1 MKPLEQFICDTC
13 HSLIEKPEDGWLEWL
28 DDNTAGV
35 HSFRIVHHKPTCHQ
49 HTADRNVKD
58 NHLNYFAGS
67 ENLPNLYK
75 FLDPGYRYNR
85 DLQPVAN
92 GLQIAEFTELL
103 RRLTIP
109 HYEEARLYFD
119 QAEQDG
125 LFDGANEVS
134 PYKQDILKQIIHN
147 YKVNHTDNKLVTL

>member
-13 HSLIEKPEDGWLEWL
+13 HSLIGKPEEGWFEWL
-28 DDNTAGV
+28 SDDTGI
-35 HSFRIVHHKPTCHQ
+35 HSFRIVHHKSVCHQ
-49 HTADRNVKD
+49 HSAHRHVKD
-58 NHLNYFAGS
+58 NHLNYFVGP
-67 ENLPNLYK
+67 ENLPSLYK

-92 GLQIAEFTELL
+92 NLQLAEFTEIL
-103 RRLTIP
+103 RRFTIP

-134 PYKQDILKQIIHN
+134 PYKQDLLKSIIHN
-147 YKVNHTDNKLVTL
+147 YKSSTDTNNVIKL